1 MARCRCHRAGGYR
14 GGTPCRAPGVRGD
27 PTFAAGGSTKLSREV
42 ATELERDP
50 VYLVRTPAFDG
61 PIELLLTLA
70 QRAEVDLKAIPL
82 ASLTDDYLRAIEQD
96 RPPLE
101 RLAGFLVIGARLVQ
115 LKAAG
120 LMPESV
126 AGEEEELEAWE
137 DAIKGRLEE
146 YKRFKELAES
156 LMRRHATGRFT
167 FAGLLE
173 PDVVPQARVQVSL
186 EALASA
192 FQQVLDR
199 LPPPQQVTVEM
210 EQVSLAD
217 KLEELR
223 SMLGR
228 QPQMNFSAMFRHART
243 RLEAVVTFLA
253 LLELIRIGQARV
265 AQASAFAEIMV
276 YGQETEQ

>member
-1 MARCRCHRAGGYR
+1 VA
-14 GGTPCRAPGVRGD
+14 
-27 PTFAAGGSTKLSREV
+27 SEV
-42 ATELERDP
+42 ERDP
-50 VYLVRTPAFDG
+50 VYMVRTPAFDG

-70 QRAEVDLKAIPL
+70 QRAEVDLKSIEL
-82 ASLTDDYLRAIEQD
+82 AGLTDDYLRVIALD

-101 RLAGFLVIGARLVQ
+101 RLAAFLVIGARLVQ

-120 LMPESV
+120 LMPE
-126 AGEEEELEAWE
+126 ATAEEEEDLQAWE

-156 LMRRHATGRFT
+156 LMRRHASGRFT

-199 LPPPQQVTVEM
+199 LPAPQQVTVEM

-223 SMLGR
+223 SMLSR
-228 QPQMNFSAMFRHART
+228 QPQMNFTAVFRHART
-243 RLEAVVTFLA
+243 RLEAVVIFLA

-265 AQASAFAEIMV
+265 AQSSAFAEIMV
-276 YGQETEQ
+276 YGQEAEH

>member
-1 MARCRCHRAGGYR
+1 MMID
-14 GGTPCRAPGVRGD
+14 V
-27 PTFAAGGSTKLSREV
+27 
-42 ATELERDP
+42 ERDP
-50 VYLVRTPAFDG
+50 VYIVRTPAFDG

-82 ASLTDDYLRAIEQD
+82 ASLTDDYLKAIAQD
-96 RPPLE
+96 RPPLD
-101 RLAGFLVIGARLVQ
+101 RLAAFLVIGARLVQ

-120 LMPESV
+120 LMPDV
-126 AGEEEELEAWE
+126 TAGEQEEMQTWE

-173 PDVVPQARVQVSL
+173 PDVVPRARVQVSL
-186 EALASA
+186 EALAIA

-199 LPPPQQVTVEM
+199 LPPPQQVTFEM
-210 EQVSLAD
+210 EHVSLAD
-217 KLEELR
+217 KLWELR
-223 SMLGR
+223 SMLAR
-228 QPQMNFSAMFRHART
+228 QSQMNFSAVFHHART

-253 LLELIRIGQARV
+253 LLELIRIGHARV
-265 AQASAFAEIMV
+265 AQSSAFAEIMV
-276 YGQETEQ
+276 YGQETE

>member
-1 MARCRCHRAGGYR
+1 
-14 GGTPCRAPGVRGD
+14 
-27 PTFAAGGSTKLSREV
+27 LSRDTREIPTEV
-42 ATELERDP
+42 ERDP
-50 VYLVRTPAFDG
+50 VYIVRTPAFDG

-82 ASLTDDYLRAIEQD
+82 ASLTDDYLRIIAED
-96 RPPLE
+96 RPPLD
-101 RLAGFLVIGARLVQ
+101 RLAAFLVIGARLVQ
-115 LKAAG
+115 LKAAA
-120 LMPESV
+120 LMPEV
-126 AGEEEELEAWE
+126 AAGEEEDLQAWE

-156 LMRRHATGRFT
+156 LMRRHASGRFT

-186 EALASA
+186 EALATA

-223 SMLGR
+223 GMLIR
-228 QPQMNFSAMFRHART
+228 QPQMNFSAVFRHART
-243 RLEAVVTFLA
+243 RLEAVVMFLA

-265 AQASAFAEIMV
+265 AQSSPFAEIMV
-276 YGQETEQ
+276 YGQEAET

>member
-1 MARCRCHRAGGYR
+1 MI
-14 GGTPCRAPGVRGD
+14 
-27 PTFAAGGSTKLSREV
+27 
-42 ATELERDP
+42 ELERDP
-50 VYLVRTPAFDG
+50 VYVVRTPAFDG

-82 ASLTDDYLRAIEQD
+82 ASLTDDYLRAIARD
-96 RPPLE
+96 RPPLD
-101 RLAGFLVIGARLVQ
+101 RLAAFLVIGARLVQ
-115 LKAAG
+115 LKAAS
-120 LMPESV
+120 LMPES
-126 AGEEEELEAWE
+126 ATGEEEELEAWE

-156 LMRRHATGRFT
+156 LMRRHASGRFT

-192 FQQVLDR
+192 FHQVLDR

-223 SMLGR
+223 SMLVR
-228 QPQMNFSAMFRHART
+228 QSQMNFSAVFRHART

-265 AQASAFAEIMV
+265 AQSSAFAEIMV

>member
-1 MARCRCHRAGGYR
+1 MID
-14 GGTPCRAPGVRGD
+14 V
-27 PTFAAGGSTKLSREV
+27 
-42 ATELERDP
+42 ERDP
-50 VYLVRTPAFDG
+50 VYIVRTPAFDG
-61 PIELLLTLA
+61 PIELLLSLA
-70 QRAEVDLKAIPL
+70 QRAEVDLTAIPL
-82 ASLTDDYLRAIEQD
+82 ASLTDDYLEAIQEQ
-96 RPPLE
+96 RPALD
-101 RLAGFLVIGARLVQ
+101 RLAAFLVIGARLVQ

-120 LMPESV
+120 LMPEAT
-126 AGEEEELEAWE
+126 AGEEEDVQAWE

-156 LMRRHATGRFT
+156 LMRRHASGRFT

-173 PDVVPQARVQVSL
+173 PEVVPQARVQVSL

-223 SMLGR
+223 AMLAR
-228 QPQMNFSAMFRHART
+228 QPQMNFSAIFRHART

-265 AQASAFAEIMV
+265 AQSSAFAEILV
-276 YGQETEQ
+276 FGEEKPS